1 MAKSARRRN
10 AKKTIGKKRGAK
22 GYRRKTMRK
31 RKKGG
36 MEEGRV
42 VDAKAT
48 TPSARRASASASTT
62 PLSARRASVS
72 ASTTP
77 LSPISTKSGVIK
89 PMGRLQPRRLEQEM
103 EMVKYNI
110 VELPKTQKWLVTII
124 TSDDKKES
132 YTVPKDILGRVHPFT
147 EI

>member
-36 MEEGRV
+36 MEGE
-42 VDAKAT
+42 AT
-48 TPSARRASASASTT
+48 SPSLT
-62 PLSARRASVS
+62 RRASVS